1 MRADEFMRKYGLDKD
16 DDEQADHSLRG
27 QALERARHPENMQVG
42 TPHDWE
48 DLERYLQQG
57 EDQVPPQQPSSS
69 PTPNPEHSPQSAHTP
84 EAGPS
89 KAK

>member
-1 MRADEFMRKYGLDKD
+1 MRADEFMRKYGFDKD

-48 DLERYLQQG
+48 DLERYLQQE
-57 EDQVPPQQPSSS
+57 EDQTLPNTDPSS
-69 PTPNPEHSPQSAHTP
+69 QSAQSSETSS
-84 EAGPS
+84 S
-89 KAK
+89 KKP